1 MRHFY
6 YLCFLLLGFLS
17 LPVRAGGDNRAPE
30 QYTREYIMKNYMK
43 DPVRTLR
50 LLDNAEVNSA
60 MPLNVVDELRS
71 VVYRNMYRNKSAL
84 YYARRAYVSD
94 SLSHDNPSHCLLY
107 TSDAADD

>member
-43 DPVRTLR
+43 DPVRTF
-50 LLDNAEVNSA
+50 AIIG
-60 MPLNVVDELRS
+60 
-71 VVYRNMYRNKSAL
+71 
-84 YYARRAYVSD
+84 
-94 SLSHDNPSHCLLY
+94 
-107 TSDAADD
+107 